1 MSSKGALE
9 ELSRRIDARTAFV
22 GLGNRDRGDDAFGL
36 RFIDDLEQLDP
47 GRFLSE
53 EDGLESVILQLVSDK
68 EIRRVI
74 FVDSC
79 DLGSRPGSS
88 ALLRLDSIDETIS
101 THKIPLSMLMA
112 LLENTGK
119 ETWLFGV
126 QPKSLEFGS
135 DMSSEAK
142 RSLEQLEA
150 TVKSRLK
157 GL

>member
-1 MSSKGALE
+1 MSAEDAIG
-9 ELSRRIDARTAFV
+9 ELSQRIDDRTAFV

-36 RFIDDLEQLDP
+36 RFVDDLEHLDP

-53 EDGLESVILQLVSDK
+53 EDGLESVILQLVNDK
-68 EIRRVI
+68 EVRKVI
-74 FVDSC
+74 FIDSC
-79 DLGSRPGSS
+79 DLGSRPGDS

-112 LLENTGK
+112 LLQNVGK